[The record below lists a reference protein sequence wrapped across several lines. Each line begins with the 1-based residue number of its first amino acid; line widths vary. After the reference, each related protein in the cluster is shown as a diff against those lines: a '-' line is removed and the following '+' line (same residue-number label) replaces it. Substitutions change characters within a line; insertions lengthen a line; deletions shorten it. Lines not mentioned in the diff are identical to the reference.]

1 MTEPERF
8 ALSALAA
15 NLIPDPKERR
25 VTLQRMA
32 AERRAERAR
41 FNARIAAETHEL
53 RQAQL
58 TLAEAHLAL
67 AVDHERHV
75 KQSAESPA

>member
-1 MTEPERF
+1 MTETNRW
-8 ALSALAA
+8 ALSTLWA
-15 NLIPDPKERR
+15 NLIPDPQQRR
-25 VTLQRMA
+25 ATLQRMV